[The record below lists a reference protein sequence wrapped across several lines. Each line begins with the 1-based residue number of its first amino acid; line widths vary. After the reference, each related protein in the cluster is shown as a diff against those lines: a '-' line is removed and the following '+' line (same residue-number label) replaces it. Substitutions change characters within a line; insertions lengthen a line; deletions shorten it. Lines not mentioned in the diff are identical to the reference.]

1 MKPALVHQTMDQR
14 LFGSYHQELNFV
26 SLNKIRQ
33 LFDVTPIQGLVDR
46 PSFGPCIA
54 RMHPKSIAT
63 GTGRNRL
70 GHGMFPRAGSQQQN
84 AVGIQK
90 NRGVFHGFK
99 D

>member
-1 MKPALVHQTMDQR
+1 MDQR
-14 LFGSYHQELNFV
+14 LFGSNHQELNSV
-26 SLNKIRQ
+26 SLNKTRQ
-33 LFDVTPIQGLVDR
+33 LFDVTPIQGLVNR

-70 GHGMFPRAGSQQQN
+70 GHGMFPRTGSQQQN
-84 AVGIQK
+84 AVSIQK
-90 NRGVFHGFK
+90 NRGLYHGFI